1 MKQELEEGVLDGW
14 WGPQAP
20 KADGRLTSCVALGKY
35 PGLPVPWFPHPYE
48 AMVRAP
54 TPGTAVGLNEINV

>member
-35 PGLPVPWFPHPYE
+35 PWSSCALVSPPLRGDGQSTYSRDCCGLK
-48 AMVRAP
+48 
-54 TPGTAVGLNEINV
+54 